1 MEIVEELEKIKP
13 NQETIFTIGV
23 FDGVHLGHQSLLTY
37 LKKKAQQ
44 NNWLSGV
51 ITFISH
57 PETVL
62 SSRSQLPWLDSL
74 DNRIEL
80 IKNLGIDI
88 VIALNFTA
96 ELRQLSAREFVQL
109 LKEHLKLRGL
119 IIGPDF
125 ALGKNRQGTVEQL
138 RLLGKQMGFNV
149 EVVPPL
155 VINGEV
161 VSSSLIRQV
170 LSQGDMKRASKL
182 LGRPFRI
189 RGLVVPGDHRGR
201 TLGFPTANLEIKPDQ
216 ASPGDG
222 VYVTVAYT
230 DSEPLPSVTNIGVR
244 PTFGGGKRMVE
255 TYIINHKTELSGK
268 TLSVAFIDKLRN
280 EKRFIS
286 SDELKTQIAKDVE
299 QAKKLLPEL
308 I

>member
-13 NQETIFTIGV
+13 HQETIFTIGV

-62 SSRSQLPWLDSL
+62 GSQNQLPWLDSL

-88 VIALNFTA
+88 VIALNFTT

-138 RLLGKQMGFNV
+138 RLFGKQMGFNV

-170 LSQGDMKRASKL
+170 LSQGDMKRAAKL

-189 RGLVVPGDHRGR
+189 RGLVVPGDQRGR

-244 PTFGGGKRMVE
+244 PTFGDGKRMVE
-255 TYIINHKTELSGK
+255 TYIINHKSELSGK
-268 TLSVAFIDKLRN
+268 ALSVAFIDKLRN

-286 SDELKTQIAKDVE
+286 VDELKTQIAKDVE
-299 QAKKLLPEL
+299 QAKL
-308 I
+308 ILREVI